1 MSIAPC
7 MSPESITDTHKPGTP
22 QHYWTLMD
30 SPLELVLSETNLE
43 QAMKLAI
50 GVAETI
56 LAIL

>member
-7 MSPESITDTHKPGTP
+7 VSPESITETHKLGTP
-22 QHYWTLMD
+22 HHYLTLTD
-30 SPLELVLSETNLE
+30 SPLELVLSETNSE
-43 QAMKLAI
+43 QAMKLAM